1 MANHC
6 RYLSTE
12 KLQGAEIYD
21 MWLRVSAGVGG
32 DPFEHFLCL
41 GEGVFADCITEVSS
55 KGMTLNSFHTKMK
68 ADPRRLFTKS
78 QLYRET
84 AQHGRRATRR
94 PRTMNTTNSPGA
106 TTRMPTSRTRAR
118 PSGRSRRAQPPICTP
133 SERVDADCTEI
144 LAHFIHRNA
153 EPE

>member
-1 MANHC
+1 MDNSDANWAQRMANHC

-55 KGMTLNSFHTKMK
+55 KGMTLNSILTKMK
-68 ADPRRLFTKS
+68 KADLGRLFMKS
-78 QLYRET
+78 QFYRER

-94 PRTMNTTNSPGA
+94 PRTMNTTNLPGA

-133 SERVDADCTEI
+133 SERI
-144 LAHFIHRNA
+144 
-153 EPE
+153 